1 MLPAPHCS
9 SPEVVTRARNE
20 SALQQKIASLERENA
35 RLVQDNSKLMSAL
48 DASVPRLSYDSVI
61 NGSCVVGVVSGIG
74 IGDVPDVSK
83 NEFSKAVS
91 NIPVDKLVG
100 LVESM
105 EACGV
110 DKVWEQCVKATS
122 NSAKKAIK
130 FGMQNA
136 VTMVLV
142 RTATNITHNM
152 ATWAFGFDQADRRW
166 LGDLFKVTLKVCN
179 RHYARTVAMIPTLQ
193 HLDLRE
199 MPSFLAP
206 MLSNFAT
213 TLDATNIGLTF
224 RILNADGSKDSY
236 SDYYGANCGKVEIGS
251 LNDATVG
258 WVSLTYGG
266 AASEIN
272 IVEGKASEGEG
283 VPHVSFREFYADLE
297 KRQAAG
303 HCDFHCTQTVERQ
316 QQSLHSD
323 DAHPFRPTCC
333 PSHTRCVDADG
344 TPFKPGVLADKG
356 TKVRPVCDSLGAD
369 YLTPSQLGKDG
380 VLTYQEVTSNEE
392 ISKARGHVERVI
404 GEIKRFQMLKGIP
417 HRLAYLVDEIVY
429 FCAYSTLFF

>member
-1 MLPAPHCS
+1 M
-9 SPEVVTRARNE
+9 VNRARNE
-20 SALQQKIASLERENA
+20 TALQQKIASLERENA
-35 RLVQDNSKLMSAL
+35 RLEQQNSKLTSAL
-48 DASVPRLSYDSVI
+48 NASIPTLSYDNLV
-61 NGSCVVGVVSGIG
+61 NGSCVVSAASGVGIG
-74 IGDVPDVSK
+74 AVPDVNR

-122 NSAKKAIK
+122 TSAKKAIR
-130 FGMQNA
+130 FGMRDA

-142 RTATNITHNM
+142 RTATNITHMM

-179 RHYARTVAMIPTLQ
+179 RHYARTVAVLPTLQ
-193 HLDLRE
+193 HVDRRE

-266 AASEIN
+266 AASEVN
-272 IVEGKASEGEG
+272 IVEGKQREEEGL
-283 VPHVSFREFYADLE
+283 PHVSFREFYADLE
-297 KRQAAG
+297 KRQVAG
-303 HCDFHCTQTVERQ
+303 YCDSHCAQIIETQ
-316 QQSLHSD
+316 QQSSHSN
-323 DAHPFRPTCC
+323 DAHPFRPAHC
-333 PSHTRCVDADG
+333 PFHTRCVDGDG

-417 HRLAYLVDEIVY
+417 VRLAYLVDEIVY